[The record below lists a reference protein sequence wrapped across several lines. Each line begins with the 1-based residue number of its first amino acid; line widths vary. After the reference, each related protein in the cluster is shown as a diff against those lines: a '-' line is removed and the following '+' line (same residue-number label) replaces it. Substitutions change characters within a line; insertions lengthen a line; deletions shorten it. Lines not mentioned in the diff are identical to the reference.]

1 MLQSLPLYE
10 QSCNLCKGKKNAE
23 AMWRKKKKSDSK
35 IWPGKLK
42 VEFNLTLGRGEK
54 LPVAAS
60 LKFRMS

>member
-1 MLQSLPLYE
+1 MFQSSPLYE
-10 QSCNLCKGKKNAE
+10 QSCNLCKGKKMLKQCE
-23 AMWRKKKKSDSK
+23 EKKKSDSK